1 VVLFTQCIL
10 TRGLRGGNFPQVTK
24 CINEAVAF
32 GRENYPF
39 SPKKAVKCKLFIYG
53 GKIMKRFW
61 LVLLSLGLIAA
72 FSTSAFAVDVKVN
85 GEFFV
90 GGLYLNKVDVWD
102 GSANNTS
109 GENNYDLD
117 DPYYRNSKVST
128 AFLYQRLRVGTD
140 FVVSDC
146 LKLVTR
152 FDAMERIWGGARA
165 NVWQTNAVMPEY
177 SAGTRNESENIAFD
191 NVYIDYVSPV
201 GVFQVG
207 YMPDST
213 WGTVFGNMST
223 DANRGMIKWSYP
235 IGKTG
240 FTVLANYAK
249 IKDNSSSAVSTQSW
263 YWKNNLN
270 ATRTDRDADSY
281 RIGAIYNFKGSN
293 ASGQV
298 GVLGIFTRDASERG
312 NASETYLSKIYN
324 INPYFK
330 ANIGPVALQGEINYA
345 FGDAEAYEYDGGTIK
360 ADSLSAF
367 LDANATFG
375 MVTVGG
381 TFAYLQ
387 GDTDDDDDKIQDVVS
402 GGIDYNPCLLLFNN
416 DTVNYW
422 IGGIGGHWF
431 TQVGGPM
438 KNTYFFQGRVGVKP
452 TAKFDALLSL
462 SYASADKKPDTDWH
476 NKDYGF
482 EIDLTGTYKITNNL
496 SYMLGVG
503 YLFTGDYYK
512 ADGRNEP
519 KNQDDFILI
528 NKLTLN
534 F

>member
-1 VVLFTQCIL
+1 
-10 TRGLRGGNFPQVTK
+10 
-24 CINEAVAF
+24 
-32 GRENYPF
+32 
-39 SPKKAVKCKLFIYG
+39 
-53 GKIMKRFW
+53 MKRFW
-61 LVLLSLGLIAA
+61 LVLLSLGLIVA

-85 GEFFV
+85 GEFYV
-90 GGLYLNKVDVWD
+90 GGLYLNKTAVE
-102 GSANNTS
+102 S
-109 GENNYDLD
+109 GVADEDWSYG
-117 DPYYRNSKVST
+117 ST
-128 AFLYQRLRVGTD
+128 AFFYQRLRVGTD

-191 NVYIDYVSPV
+191 NVYIDYTSPI
-201 GVFQVG
+201 GKFQVG

-223 DANRGMIKWSYP
+223 DANRGMIKWAAP

-249 IKDNSSSAVSTQSW
+249 IEDNSSSAVSTQSW
-263 YWKNNLN
+263 YWLNNLN

-281 RIGAIYNFKGSN
+281 RIGGIYNFKGSN

-298 GVLGIFTRDASERG
+298 GVLGIYTRDASNRG
-312 NASETYLSKIYN
+312 MASGPYKTELIN
-324 INPYFK
+324 INPYAK
-330 ANIGPVALQGEINYA
+330 VNVGPVALQAELNYA
-345 FGDAEAYEYDGGTIK
+345 FGDARAYEYDGPTIK
-360 ADSLSAF
+360 ADSLAVF
-367 LDANATFG
+367 LDAAADFG
-375 MVTVGG
+375 MFNVGG

-387 GDTDDDDDKIQDVVS
+387 GDKDPYDDKAQDVVS
-402 GGIDYNPCLLLFNN
+402 GGIDWNPCLILFNN

-422 IGGIGGHWF
+422 IGGIPGHSGS
-431 TQVGGPM
+431 VIGGPM
-438 KNTYFFQGRVGVKP
+438 KNAYFFQGRVGVKP
-452 TAKFDALLSL
+452 TAKIDAMLSV
-462 SYASADKKPDTDWH
+462 SYASAVKKPIDTWGP
-476 NKDYGF
+476 NQPFANGNYGT

-512 ADGRNEP
+512 GHNWDGTATVD
-519 KNQDDFILI
+519 DDFILI